1 MTVKELEEYIKKLP
15 EKAKKL
21 DIEIVDE
28 EDHYYMLK
36 ELKID
41 EDCNGDKK
49 FMIVFYFQINK

>member
-21 DIEIVDE
+21 DIKIVDE
-28 EDHYYMLK
+28 EEHYYMLK

-49 FMIVFYFQINK
+49 FMIVFYF

>member
-41 EDCNGDKK
+41 EDCNDDKK
-49 FMIVFYFQINK
+49 FMIVFYF